1 MNKRLFCILLL
12 VSTVWLAYSQTR
24 DYIPLQKQVGP
35 EHTTEDIATVQAP
48 FAMPEMNRPVFKDV
62 VCSIVETGAKPEKMV
77 TKAIQKAI
85 DKVSRDG
92 GGKVVIPAG
101 IWKTGR
107 IELKSNVNLHLEEGA
122 ELHFSGNINDY
133 LPVVLTRFEGVEV
146 YSLGALVYA
155 NNQENIA
162 LTGHGK
168 LVAPTTDCEI

>member
-1 MNKRLFCILLL
+1 
-12 VSTVWLAYSQTR
+12 
-24 DYIPLQKQVGP
+24 
-35 EHTTEDIATVQAP
+35 
-48 FAMPEMNRPVFKDV
+48 MPEMNRPVFKDV

-133 LPVVLTRFEGVEV
+133 LPGCPDSF
-146 YSLGALVYA
+146 
-155 NNQENIA
+155 
-162 LTGHGK
+162 
-168 LVAPTTDCEI
+168 

>member
-1 MNKRLFCILLL
+1 MNKRFFSILLL
-12 VSTVWLAYSQTR
+12 VSTVWSAYSQTR

-92 GGKVVIPAG
+92 GGKVVIPAC
-101 IWKTGR
+101 IWITGR
-107 IELKSNVNLHLEEGA
+107 IELKRIVNLHLEE
-122 ELHFSGNINDY
+122 
-133 LPVVLTRFEGVEV
+133 
-146 YSLGALVYA
+146 
-155 NNQENIA
+155 
-162 LTGHGK
+162 
-168 LVAPTTDCEI
+168 